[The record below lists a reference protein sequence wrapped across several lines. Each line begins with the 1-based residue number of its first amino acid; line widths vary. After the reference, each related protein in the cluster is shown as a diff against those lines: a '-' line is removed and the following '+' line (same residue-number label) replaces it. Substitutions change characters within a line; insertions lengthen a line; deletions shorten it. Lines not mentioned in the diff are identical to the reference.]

1 MASTFNT
8 LYLDCLSDEVL
19 LKIFKY
25 ITDLKDLFT
34 LRLLSER
41 IAAVAQ
47 DMSVAHTVICT
58 RQYWLKTG
66 MLKMY
71 IEPILDKMHTL
82 DLNYCYWINLEE
94 LTSLLRCTNLR
105 ALYLMQ
111 VKIDEASLCK
121 MLSQLP
127 HLTSLSI
134 SIRDI
139 EKFNQEVNS
148 CKAVQECLSRIRKL
162 SIHFWNHKK
171 YTEDNFE
178 QLVRFSSGSSFVDY
192 FHSLE
197 ELYVY
202 GCANNVRCFPL
213 YYFSP
218 AVENVSSLKN
228 MKVMSLNK
236 SYDDA
241 STILFYSLLRSVC
254 MVGVQLR
261 TLLQPTYDFNLEWK
275 ERDYLDTMDDMKT
288 LVHLDISGSQQ
299 RIYNGIF
306 NFTSATHLQ
315 YLNLSGNN
323 TVDSESLLFLSRCCP
338 QLVSINLHSCP
349 SIFLR
354 HAFGYLGRDFNN
366 DPLVKDL
373 TGFQSL
379 LVQCVKLVHLNISG
393 YHIHLTDL
401 NSPSFSSITALLS
414 LKPNLISLSLSHC
427 CLYTG
432 DNCPSSDLRNPKF
445 NTRCSSCYLPVI
457 GGSGSPKCTY
467 KATPDKF
474 DIQKLIRATPEMEHF
489 ELYAAYHQS
498 NFNHPSG
505 LLRHPRNVSQCLAAV
520 IVPYDELRYVGLWN
534 KLKTLRLTGL
544 KGNKLADF
552 FKAIAGGCVSL
563 ESLSIS
569 STCSRKSLK
578 LKRLPCFP
586 KLKDLRLEHPY
597 FPVDED
603 MLSSIAQC
611 PKLERACIISHIE
624 NIDSFAIKQLLTNVP
639 RLVNFQLF
647 SHASER
653 KCFNLMAYIS
663 EELSQ
668 SRPDLSVCIC
678 NLRTFDLELMI
689 TEYLPDI
696 HIEEMTLLRSRVA
709 TSPRE

>member
-1 MASTFNT
+1 MAFTFNT
-8 LYLDCLSDEVL
+8 LYLDCLSEEVL
-19 LKIFKY
+19 LMIFQY

-47 DMSVAHTVICT
+47 DMSVAHTVICS
-58 RQYWLKTG
+58 RHYWLKTG

-71 IEPILDKMHTL
+71 IEPILNKMHTL

-94 LTSLLRCTNLR
+94 LTCLLRCTNLR
-105 ALYLMQ
+105 SLHLMQ
-111 VKIDEASLCK
+111 VKIDEVSLCK

-134 SIRDI
+134 SICDI
-139 EKFNQEVNS
+139 EKFNQKVNG

-162 SIHFWNHKK
+162 SIHFWHHKK
-171 YTEDNFE
+171 YKQDNCE
-178 QLVRFSSGSSFVDY
+178 QLVRFSSGSSFVDH

-202 GCANNVRCFPL
+202 GSADNSRCFPL
-213 YYFSP
+213 YYFTP
-218 AVENVSSLKN
+218 LVKNVNSLKN
-228 MKVMSLNK
+228 MRVMSLNK
-236 SYDDA
+236 SYDEA

-254 MVGVQLR
+254 KVGVQLS
-261 TLLQPTYDFNLEWK
+261 TLLQPTYDCNLEWK
-275 ERDYLDTMDDMKT
+275 ESDYLDTMADMNT

-299 RIYNGIF
+299 KIYNGIF

-338 QLVSINLHSCP
+338 HLVSINLHSCP

-354 HAFGYLGRDFNN
+354 HALGYLGRDFNN
-366 DPLVKDL
+366 DSLVKDL

-432 DNCPSSDLRNPKF
+432 DNCPSSDLRDPKF
-445 NTRCSSCYLPVI
+445 STRCSSCYLPVI
-457 GGSGSPKCTY
+457 DDSGSPKCTY
-467 KATPDKF
+467 KATSEKF
-474 DIQKLIRATPEMEHF
+474 DLQKLTRATPEMEHF

-498 NFNHPSG
+498 TFNHPSG
-505 LLRHPRNVSQCLAAV
+505 LLRHPRNVSQCLSAV
-520 IVPYDELRYVGLWN
+520 IVPNDDLRYVGLWN

-544 KGNKLADF
+544 KGDKLADF
-552 FKAIAGGCVSL
+552 FTSIDGGCVSL

-569 STCSRKSLK
+569 STCSTKVRK

-586 KLKDLRLEHPY
+586 KLKDFRLEHPY
-597 FPVDED
+597 FPVNEE
-603 MLSSIAQC
+603 MLSSIAQW

-663 EELSQ
+663 QKLSQ

-678 NLRTFDLELMI
+678 NLRTVDLELMI
-689 TEYLPDI
+689 TEHLPDI

-709 TSPRE
+709 ASPRE

>member
-1 MASTFNT
+1 MANISNKIYID
-8 LYLDCLSDEVL
+8 LLSDEVL
-19 LKIFKY
+19 LKIFQY

-66 MLKMY
+66 MLKKY

-105 ALYLMQ
+105 ALHLMQ

-162 SIHFWNHKK
+162 SIHFRYHIQCQP
-171 YTEDNFE
+171 ED
-178 QLVRFSSGSSFVDY
+178 LVRFSSGSSFVDY

-228 MKVMSLNK
+228 MKVMSLSNFQ
-236 SYDDA
+236 DETA
-241 STILFYSLLRSVC
+241 TIFFYSLLRSVC

-261 TLLQPTYDFNLEWK
+261 TLLQPTNDFNPEWSDL
-275 ERDYLDTMDDMKT
+275 DYQDAMANMDT
-288 LVHLDISGSQQ
+288 LVHLDIAGSNMF
-299 RIYNGIF
+299 IFNDVF
-306 NFTSATHLQ
+306 NFTTANHLQ
-315 YLNLSGNN
+315 YLNLAGNK
-323 TVDSESLLFLSRCCP
+323 TVDSESLFFLSHCCR

-354 HAFGYLGRDFNN
+354 HAVGYLGLDFNN

-373 TGFQSL
+373 TGLQSL
-379 LVQCVKLVHLNISG
+379 LVQCVRLVHLNISG
-393 YHIHLTDL
+393 AHVHMTDL
-401 NSPSFSSITALLS
+401 NSPPFSSITALLS

-432 DNCPSSDLRNPKF
+432 HNCPSSDNPRLSR
-445 NTRCSSCYLPVI
+445 RCSSCYLPVI
-457 GGSGSPKCTY
+457 DGSGSPKCRYQT
-467 KATPDKF
+467 TPDKF
-474 DIQKLIRATPEMEHF
+474 DLKGLIRAIPNIEHF

-498 NFNHPSG
+498 CFTDPSG
-505 LLRHPRNVSQCLAAV
+505 LPRHHNILSRCLATV
-520 IVPYDELRYVGLWN
+520 VVPDDDLENISAWN
-534 KLKTLRLTGL
+534 KLKTLQLTGL
-544 KGNKLADF
+544 NGDKLANF
-552 FKAIAGGCVSL
+552 FRAIARGCVSL

-569 STCSRKSLK
+569 SHCTRKVGMLTT
-578 LKRLPCFP
+578 LPCFP
-586 KLKDLRLEHPY
+586 KLKDFRVEHPY

-603 MLSSIAQC
+603 MLSSIAQW
-611 PKLERACIISHIE
+611 PKLERACIISHSE
-624 NIDSFAIKQLLTNVP
+624 NIDSFAIEQLLTNAP

-647 SHASER
+647 SHAPKTTCDSLVNYVTH
-653 KCFNLMAYIS
+653 K
-663 EELSQ
+663 LSQ
-668 SRPDLSVCIC
+668 SRPELSVCISSQ
-678 NLRTFDLELMI
+678 LTVDLQLVA
-689 TEYLPDI
+689 TQNLPDI
-696 HIEEMTLLRSRVA
+696 NIEEVTLLRSRVA
-709 TSPRE
+709 ASPHDH